1 MTDTTTKLTLV
12 YFPIAGRAEAIRLTA
27 AVGDVAFTNK
37 VVSGAGFMELRS
49 NGSLPFGQVPI
60 LEIENTDAEGVVSTS
75 TVSQTSAILRY
86 MGKKAGIYPS
96 NDVEALKVDEY
107 ICIFDDLINPLVISL
122 MGAKKCLVSD
132 NEWTEDEKMAIRR
145 KWGEQTLTKY
155 LGKVEA
161 DLKTSE
167 SGWLVGDSITIADV
181 RAFADLTWI
190 QSGILD
196 GVPKTVLDDYP
207 GCIAM
212 MEKVKANHGIH
223 KWYEKYS
230 KPYGSF
236 DYE

>member
-60 LEIENTDAEGVVSTS
+60 LEVENTDAEGAVSTS
-75 TVSQTSAILRY
+75 TISQSNAILRY

-96 NDVEALKVDEY
+96 NDLEALKVDEY
-107 ICIFDDLINPLVISL
+107 NCIFDDLVNPLVMTY
-122 MGAKKCLVSD
+122 MGAKKSLVSD
-132 NEWTEDEKMAIRR
+132 NDWTHDEILEIRR
-145 KWGEQTLTKY
+145 KWREQVLPKY

-161 DLKTSE
+161 DLKASE

-181 RAFADLTWI
+181 NAFTWFEWL
-190 QSGILD
+190 QSGVLD
-196 GVPKTVLDDYP
+196 GVPKTVLDEYP
-207 GCIAM
+207 ACIAM
-212 MEKVKANHGIH
+212 MDKVKSNDAIH